1 MPPTWSA
8 LEIEEAKKSI
18 DSDQEAKIMNNHASQ
33 TLRRLPSLI
42 TGCTGVTFLY
52 GPMFQCI

>member
-8 LEIEEAKKSI
+8 LEIEEATKSI
-18 DSDQEAKIMNNHASQ
+18 DSDQKAKIMNNHVSQ
-33 TLRRLPSLI
+33 KLPRLPSLI

-52 GPMFQCI
+52 GPMFQYI